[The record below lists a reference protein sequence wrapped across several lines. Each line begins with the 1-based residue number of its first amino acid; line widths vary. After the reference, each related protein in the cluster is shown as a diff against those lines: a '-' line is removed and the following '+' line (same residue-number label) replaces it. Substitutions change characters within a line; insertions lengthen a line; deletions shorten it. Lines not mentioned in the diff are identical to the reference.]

1 MASRR
6 QLFRAAGLQEGV
18 MDQDSFV
25 ESLVNDIVKPGLQ
38 SLMQTQ
44 YFSELRHGTLS
55 DRRLKGF
62 ALQHYI
68 TNVTLN
74 KGFALCMVKYAHD
87 ADLYKHFAYQYNEEQ
102 YHPDLVKR
110 FGLALGLKEE
120 DFGEEIFIFEC
131 LSHTGAAI
139 RGMLAGSPAENRTW
153 ALVNESM
160 VCRYSE
166 EFATYLP
173 KNYKLPDDA
182 LEFFRVHWVAD
193 QDHTQRAAQVITRF
207 ANTPREQDRVRQI
220 AHHAVRFKIAKFD
233 GIYREYG

>member
-1 MASRR
+1 
-6 QLFRAAGLQEGV
+6 
-18 MDQDSFV
+18 MDSHIFV
-25 ESLVNDIVKPGLQ
+25 DALVSEIVKPGLQ
-38 SLMQTQ
+38 SLMDTQ
-44 YFSELRHGTLS
+44 YFAELRKGTLS
-55 DRRLKGF
+55 VRRLQGF

-68 TNVTLN
+68 TNVALN

-110 FGLALGLKEE
+110 FGLALDLKEE
-120 DFGEEIFIFEC
+120 DFQEAMFIFEC
-131 LSHTGAAI
+131 LSHTGAAL

-166 EFATYLP
+166 EFATCLP
-173 KNYKLPDDA
+173 KHYKLPDDA

-193 QDHTQRAAQVITRF
+193 QDHTQRAAQVIMRF
-207 ANTPREQDRVRQI
+207 ANTSKEQERVRQI
-220 AHHAVRFKIAKFD
+220 ARHAVRFKVAKFD
-233 GIYREYG
+233 GIYREYA

>member
-1 MASRR
+1 
-6 QLFRAAGLQEGV
+6 
-18 MDQDSFV
+18 MDQNSFV

-38 SLMQTQ
+38 GLMQTQ
-44 YFSELRHGTLS
+44 YFSELRDGTLS

-87 ADLYKHFAYQYNEEQ
+87 AELYKHFAYQYNEEQ
-102 YHPDLVKR
+102 YHPALVKR
-110 FGLALGLKEE
+110 FGLALGLKED
-120 DFGEEIFIFEC
+120 DFQDATFIFEC

-160 VCRYSE
+160 VCRYCE

-182 LEFFRVHWVAD
+182 LEFFRVHWIAD

-207 ANTPREQDRVRQI
+207 ANTPKEQDRVRRI

-233 GIYREYG
+233 GIYREYS

>member
-1 MASRR
+1 
-6 QLFRAAGLQEGV
+6 
-18 MDQDSFV
+18 MDSHRFV
-25 ESLVNDIVKPGLQ
+25 DALINEIVKPGLQ
-38 SLMQTQ
+38 SLMDAQ
-44 YFSELRHGTLS
+44 YFAELRKGTLS
-55 DRRLKGF
+55 VRRLQGF

-68 TNVTLN
+68 TNVALN

-110 FGLALGLKEE
+110 FGLALDLKEE
-120 DFGEEIFIFEC
+120 DFQEATFIFEC
-131 LSHTGAAI
+131 LSHTGAAL

-166 EFATYLP
+166 EFATCLP
-173 KNYKLPDDA
+173 KHYKLPDDA

-193 QDHTQRAAQVITRF
+193 QDHTQRAAQVIMRF
-207 ANTPREQDRVRQI
+207 ANTSKEQERVRQI
-220 AHHAVRFKIAKFD
+220 ARHAVRFKVAKFD
-233 GIYREYG
+233 GIYREYA

>member
-1 MASRR
+1 
-6 QLFRAAGLQEGV
+6 
-18 MDQDSFV
+18 MDQNSFV

-68 TNVTLN
+68 TNVALN

-102 YHPDLVKR
+102 YHPDLVKK
-110 FGLALGLKEE
+110 FGLALGLREE
-120 DFGEEIFIFEC
+120 DFGEATFIFEC

-207 ANTPREQDRVRQI
+207 ADTPKEQDRVRQI

-233 GIYREYG
+233 GIYREYAYERRAYNRNVYADP

>member
-1 MASRR
+1 
-6 QLFRAAGLQEGV
+6 
-18 MDQDSFV
+18 MDQNSFV
-25 ESLVNDIVKPGLQ
+25 ESLVNDIVKPGLH

-110 FGLALGLKEE
+110 FGLALGLREE
-120 DFGEEIFIFEC
+120 DFGEAIFIFEC

-139 RGMLAGSPAENRTW
+139 RGMLAGSP
-153 ALVNESM
+153 
-160 VCRYSE
+160 
-166 EFATYLP
+166 
-173 KNYKLPDDA
+173 
-182 LEFFRVHWVAD
+182 
-193 QDHTQRAAQVITRF
+193 
-207 ANTPREQDRVRQI
+207 
-220 AHHAVRFKIAKFD
+220 
-233 GIYREYG
+233 G

>member
-1 MASRR
+1 
-6 QLFRAAGLQEGV
+6 
-18 MDQDSFV
+18 MDSHKFV
-25 ESLVNDIVKPGLQ
+25 DSLVNEVVKPGLQ

-44 YFSELRHGTLS
+44 YFTEMRQGTLS
-55 DRRLKGF
+55 VRRLQGF

-68 TNVTLN
+68 TNIALN

-87 ADLYKHFAYQYNEEQ
+87 PDLYKHFAYQYNEEQ

-110 FGLALGLKEE
+110 FGLALDLKEE
-120 DFGEEIFIFEC
+120 DFQEAMFIFEC
-131 LSHTGAAI
+131 LSHTGAAL

-173 KNYKLPDDA
+173 EKYKLPDHA
-182 LEFFRVHWVAD
+182 LEFFKVHWIAD
-193 QDHTQRAAQVITRF
+193 QDHTQRAAEVITRF
-207 ANTPREQDRVRQI
+207 ASTFKEQERVRQI
-220 AHHAVRFKIAKFD
+220 AKHAVRFKVAKFD
-233 GIYREYG
+233 GIYREYS

>member
-1 MASRR
+1 V
-6 QLFRAAGLQEGV
+6 AGSLQEEV
-18 MDQDSFV
+18 MDQNSFV

-44 YFSELRHGTLS
+44 YFSELRQGKLS

-87 ADLYKHFAYQYNEEQ
+87 PDLYKHFAYQYNEEQ

-110 FGLALGLKEE
+110 FGLALGLTEE
-120 DFGEEIFIFEC
+120 DFGEAIFIFEC

-207 ANTPREQDRVRQI
+207 ANTPKEQDRVRQI

-233 GIYREYG
+233 GIYREYA

>member
-1 MASRR
+1 
-6 QLFRAAGLQEGV
+6 
-18 MDQDSFV
+18 MDSQKFV
-25 ESLVNDIVKPGLQ
+25 DSLVNEIVKPGLQ

-44 YFSELRHGTLS
+44 YFTELRQGTLS
-55 DRRLKGF
+55 VRRLQGF

-68 TNVTLN
+68 TNVALN

-87 ADLYKHFAYQYNEEQ
+87 PDLYKHFAYQYNEEQ

-110 FGLALGLKEE
+110 FGLALDLKEE
-120 DFGEEIFIFEC
+120 DFQEAMFIFEC
-131 LSHTGAAI
+131 LSHTGAAL

-173 KNYKLPDDA
+173 KKYKLPDDA
-182 LEFFRVHWVAD
+182 LEFFRVHWIAD
-193 QDHTQRAAQVITRF
+193 QDHTQRAAQVVMRF
-207 ANTPREQDRVRQI
+207 ANTSKEQERVWQI
-220 AHHAVRFKIAKFD
+220 ARHAVRFKVAKFD
-233 GIYREYG
+233 GIYREYA